1 MNSWKNKLMAFMYG
15 RYGIDELYYALL
27 IAGTAACV
35 AGAFTDSLLLRILYV
50 GCFVWMLY
58 RCFSRNLIARRAENE
73 KYKKI
78 RDAVKSFCKVQWLR
92 IKECRTHVYRSCP
105 ACPPSFAFPA
115 GKESITPSVP
125 AVSTVFPC
133 GSGSDNVSGG

>member
-35 AGAFTDSLLLRILYV
+35 AGTFTDSLLLRILYV

-58 RCFSRNLIARRAENE
+58 RCFSRNLFARRAENE

-105 ACPPSFAFPA
+105 ACHAQLRLPRRKGEHNAVCPRCQHRFPVR
-115 GKESITPSVP
+115 IR
-125 AVSTVFPC
+125 F
-133 GSGSDNVSGG
+133 